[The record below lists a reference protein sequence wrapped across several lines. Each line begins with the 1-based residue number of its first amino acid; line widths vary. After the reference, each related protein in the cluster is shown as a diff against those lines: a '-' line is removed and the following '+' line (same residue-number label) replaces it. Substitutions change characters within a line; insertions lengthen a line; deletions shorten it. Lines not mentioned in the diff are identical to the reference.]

1 MKWLLRLLIRFYQRI
16 LSPVLHRLGG
26 PGSGC
31 RFEPTCSNYF
41 LEAVE
46 KHGGLRGS
54 WLGIRRI
61 CRCHPWGGCGYD
73 PVPEPRRAMPAKD
86 DAAAA
91 PANDETRMR
100 KSEGSSSPE

>member
-1 MKWLLRLLIRFYQRI
+1 MKWFFRILIRFYQRWI
-16 LSPVLHRLGG
+16 SPVLHRLGG

-31 RFEPTCSNYF
+31 RFEPTCSHYF

-46 KHGGLRGS
+46 KHGSLRGP

-73 PVPEPRRAMPAKD
+73 PVPEPGKRSHKAPAPP
-86 DAAAA
+86 AA
-91 PANDETRMR
+91 PANDEARIP
-100 KSEGSSSPE
+100 KSEEDAHTG

>member
-1 MKWLLRLLIRFYQRI
+1 MKFLLRLLIRFYQRF

-31 RFEPTCSNYF
+31 RFEPTCSHYF
-41 LEAVE
+41 LQALE
-46 KHGGLRGS
+46 KHGSLRGS

-73 PVPEPRRAMPAKD
+73 PVPEPRRVKRADA

-91 PANDETRMR
+91 PANDETRMT
-100 KSEGSSSPE
+100 KSEGSPKTE